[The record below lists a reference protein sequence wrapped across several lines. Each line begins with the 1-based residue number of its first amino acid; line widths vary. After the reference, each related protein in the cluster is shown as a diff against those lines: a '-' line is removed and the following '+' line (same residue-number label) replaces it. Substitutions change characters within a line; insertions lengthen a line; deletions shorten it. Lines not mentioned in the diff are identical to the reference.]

1 MDQVYIRRHSTA
13 LSDMLAAVYAMS
25 LAPLPTV
32 GLLGG
37 CLRRRLALHAVRLC
51 AQSLSCSTKGILL
64 PRGLLFAW
72 HAGRM
77 PLYSLYGRSTKS
89 VV

>member
-13 LSDMLAAVYAMS
+13 LSDSLAAVYAMS

-37 CLRRRLALHAVRLC
+37 WLRRRLALHAL
-51 AQSLSCSTKGILL
+51 AYPGILFGGGGGW
-64 PRGLLFAW
+64 GLNKF
-72 HAGRM
+72 R
-77 PLYSLYGRSTKS
+77 
-89 VV
+89 

>member
-13 LSDMLAAVYAMS
+13 LSHMLAVVYAMS

-37 CLRRRLALHAVRLC
+37 WLRRRLALHAVRLVHSRWQ
-51 AQSLSCSTKGILL
+51 AV
-64 PRGLLFAW
+64 PRVRCYQEACCFLGMLVA
-72 HAGRM
+72 
-77 PLYSLYGRSTKS
+77 SLYINCTAAL
-89 VV
+89 